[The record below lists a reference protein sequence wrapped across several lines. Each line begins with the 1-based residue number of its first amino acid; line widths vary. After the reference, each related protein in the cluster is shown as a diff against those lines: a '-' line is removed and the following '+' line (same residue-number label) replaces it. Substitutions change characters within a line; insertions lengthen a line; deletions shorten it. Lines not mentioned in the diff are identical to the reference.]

1 MKEEIYLT
9 PGPAY
14 TLKTSFRPSPFGE
27 NIFATYTSLLCSR
40 NNAMTSSSIDPS
52 TGVTLSEYVV
62 VRIGA
67 TACVKHPGQSG
78 FIKPV
83 HTTDARESNGTFTTA

>member
-1 MKEEIYLT
+1 MKEEICLT

-27 NIFATYTSLLCSR
+27 NIFGTYTSLFCSR
-40 NNAMTSSSIDPS
+40 NNVMASSSIHPS
-52 TGVTLSEYVV
+52 RFVTVTEYVV